1 MEHQHIE
8 ILLALQCLGKLPH
21 DLWVFQITPLCHLH
35 HQEMMPNDQ
44 PETIRC
50 RLIHAHAIRHVFSH
64 AFAFAFVAVSLDT
77 FTRIM
82 QQQSEIQGGGS
93 VDFLKHLAVFLIPFP
108 APFPQAVELFDAYQR
123 VFIHRILV
131 KKLVLHQA
139 GETAEFGH
147 VFAE

>member
-1 MEHQHIE
+1 MEHQHVQ
-8 ILLALQCLGKLPH
+8 ILFGLQSLGKLPH
-21 DLWVFQITPLCHLH
+21 NLRILQITPLRHLH
-35 HQEMMPNDQ
+35 HQQMMPNDQ
-44 PETIRC
+44 PETVGC
-50 RLIHAHAIRHVFSH
+50 RLIHTHAIRHVFGH

-93 VDFLKHLAVFLIPFP
+93 VDFLKHLAVFLIPLP

-139 GETAEFGH
+139 GEAAEFGH
-147 VFAE
+147 VLAE